1 MLTATRLILLCW
13 IIFIVYW
20 GISARSVKPTAERRR
35 QLMTG
40 FWPLMVRIGIALIFW
55 ACVTPHPLPPL
66 TNVLSPSSGVVDVIS
81 VALTILGLAV
91 AFIARR
97 TLAANWS
104 GNVELK
110 VDHELIT
117 TGVYRLSRHPIYT
130 GMLLMTVG
138 TALATGR
145 VSSMLLLL
153 ALLSFLLY
161 KAREEEL
168 LLLEHF
174 HTEYLAYRR
183 RVKMII
189 PFVL

>member
-1 MLTATRLILLCW
+1 MLTT
-13 IIFIVYW
+13 
-20 GISARSVKPTAERRR
+20 
-35 QLMTG
+35 
-40 FWPLMVRIGIALIFW
+40 
-55 ACVTPHPLPPL
+55 
-66 TNVLSPSSGVVDVIS
+66 
-81 VALTILGLAV
+81 LGLAV
-91 AFIARR
+91 ALIARR

-117 TGVYRLSRHPIYT
+117 SGVYRLSRHPIYT

-145 VSSMLLLL
+145 VSSVLLLL

-174 HTEYLAYRR
+174 PTEYPAYQR